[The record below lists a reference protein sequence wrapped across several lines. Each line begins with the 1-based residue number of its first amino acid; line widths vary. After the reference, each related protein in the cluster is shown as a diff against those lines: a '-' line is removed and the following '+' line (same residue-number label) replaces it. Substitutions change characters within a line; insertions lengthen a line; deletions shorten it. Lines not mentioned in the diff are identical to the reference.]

1 MVAGT
6 GGQHLDLPTPGREAV
21 GDLAQEQLGAPHH
34 IVAVAGRD
42 EGDASVGHGRA
53 RVPAPLG
60 GVEDLVPRY
69 DARQWRV
76 VDICV
81 CGTQVPFTSGGA
93 ELLVENLVEALRDA
107 GHRVETVLLPTAWD
121 RDRILDAAAA
131 WRLVPLDF
139 EMAITLNFPSY
150 FARHP
155 RKVAW
160 LLHQHRAAYDA
171 LGQEWSDFGLDDV
184 SLEMHRT
191 LVEWDTVAL
200 DEAERRYT
208 ISGVVADRLAR
219 YNGLAATPL
228 HHPPPLADR
237 LHEGPFG
244 DEVVCVTRLEAN
256 KRPGA
261 FVEAFAQV
269 TGPVHGA
276 LLGKGSQLDAL
287 RDRAG
292 ELAAAGRGRPVEVA
306 GFVDDDALVDP
317 ARQRTRRGVPA
328 LRRGLRLR
336 HAPGLRRPA
345 SPSSPRRTPAACSSG
360 SSTR

>member
-1 MVAGT
+1 M
-6 GGQHLDLPTPGREAV
+6 
-21 GDLAQEQLGAPHH
+21 
-34 IVAVAGRD
+34 
-42 EGDASVGHGRA
+42 
-53 RVPAPLG
+53 
-60 GVEDLVPRY
+60 
-69 DARQWRV
+69 
-76 VDICV
+76 DICV
-81 CGTQVPFTSGGA
+81 CGTQVPFTAGGA
-93 ELLVENLVEALRDA
+93 ELLVENLVGALREA

-139 EMAITLNFPSY
+139 ELAITLNFPSY

-155 RKVAW
+155 RKVSW
-160 LLHQHRAAYDA
+160 LLHQHRAAYDG

-184 SLEMHRT
+184 SLEMHRN

-208 ISGVVADRLAR
+208 ISRVVADRLAR

-287 RDRAG
+287 RNRAG
-292 ELAAAGRGRPVEVA
+292 ELAAAGRGRPVEVV
-306 GFVDDDALVDP
+306 GFVDDDALVTRLAN
-317 ARQRTRRGVPA
+317 ARAVVYPPYDEDYGYATLQAFAAGKPVITTPDSGGV
-328 LRRGLRLR
+328 LEWVEHEVTGLVTDGTDEGMAAAIDRLAEDVELAER
-336 HAPGLRRPA
+336 LG
-345 SPSSPRRTPAACSSG
+345 AAGRERVG
-360 SSTR
+360 SLSWQQVVTTLVEGP